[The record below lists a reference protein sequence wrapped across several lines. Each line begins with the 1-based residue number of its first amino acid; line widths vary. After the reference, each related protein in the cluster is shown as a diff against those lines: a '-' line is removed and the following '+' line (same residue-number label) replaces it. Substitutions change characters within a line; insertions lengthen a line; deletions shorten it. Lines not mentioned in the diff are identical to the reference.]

1 MQPAAVSLRET
12 DDAVF
17 VGRMNMPLIPEEEP
31 FQAWLR
37 EGVKKLP
44 SDYDTPLT
52 QIRGRDKS

>member
-17 VGRMNMPLIPEEEP
+17 VGMMNMPLIPEEEP

-37 EGVKKLP
+37 EGVKK
-44 SDYDTPLT
+44 TA
-52 QIRGRDKS
+52 